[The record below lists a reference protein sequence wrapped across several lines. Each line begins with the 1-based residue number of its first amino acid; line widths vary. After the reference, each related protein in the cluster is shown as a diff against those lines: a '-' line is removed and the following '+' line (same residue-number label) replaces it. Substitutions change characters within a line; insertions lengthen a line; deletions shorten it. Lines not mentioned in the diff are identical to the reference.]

1 MNKYKKED
9 LIDLI
14 INQGLSYEKIGKMYN
29 VSGAAIKKAALK
41 LEIELPI
48 RRNINS
54 KEHFNKGKSLVP
66 RRICI
71 NCKKEYAQF
80 STKNGNYCSFKCK
93 QEHQHKEK
101 YRALLIGDSS
111 IMRGNYSPRAFKRD
125 IMEEQN
131 NKCAICGMLP
141 SWNNKKL
148 VFILDHI
155 DGNAANNKRDNLRC
169 ICPNC
174 DSQLETYKS
183 KNKNGARSYYRYHK
197 GKIDN

>member
-80 STKNGNYCSFKCK
+80 STKNDNYCSFKCK
-93 QEHQHKEK
+93 QEHQHREK

-111 IMRGNYSPRAFKRD
+111 IMRGNYSPRAFKGD

-131 NKCAICGMLP
+131 NKCAICGMPPL
-141 SWNNKKL
+141 WNNKKL

-197 GKIDN
+197 GKIDK